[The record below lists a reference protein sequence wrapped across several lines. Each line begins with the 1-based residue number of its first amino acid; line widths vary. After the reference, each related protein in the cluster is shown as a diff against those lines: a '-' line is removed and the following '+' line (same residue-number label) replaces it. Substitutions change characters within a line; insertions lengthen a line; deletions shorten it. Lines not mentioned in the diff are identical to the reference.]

1 MTPSPTTP
9 ADDLVRER
17 AEQAQQRLSEHRYSR
32 EIPPAGKPYS
42 SSAILIYGLVLSVLA
57 HVFFLAMSRPANE
70 PQKGQP
76 VLLTAL
82 APKAANAESLPRVK
96 HDLGSLMPPVAAKAA
111 PPKPATVLKAAKPS
125 KPTVRPAPKKS
136 PKAALKKSTPSKAKQ
151 KSKAVLKPKLV
162 TSPKVSRQGPAKV
175 ETTPRPGDSAPPGT
189 LKLANV
195 ATSAPPPATLPDSP
209 PAPPAVRISIR
220 ETRDSL
226 PEVSAPVSRA
236 KPELLVKLPNPEG
249 VAQNLRP
256 SELAKMTALLAD
268 RLIYPLAAIEQ
279 GLEGQVMVQLAL
291 RQDGSIFTARV
302 LESSGHLTLDRA
314 AIQATR
320 QLPPMPA
327 YAGGEVVLPVTFKL
341 R

>member
-1 MTPSPTTP
+1 MTPSPATPP

-32 EIPPAGKPYS
+32 ELPPAGKPYS

-162 TSPKVSRQGPAKV
+162 TSPKVSRHVAVSPGSTKLVGPALTR
-175 ETTPRPGDSAPPGT
+175 EPP
-189 LKLANV
+189 LANV